1 MSFSKILKDTIN
13 CPKIC
18 VFYYIE
24 HRRKL
29 KPLADIQFKYTD
41 NKAINFP
48 ALVDSGADR
57 SCSFVSIG
65 EKLGVDFSDY
75 DEKDNVATGISG
87 ADVPGYIAP
96 ISFFIGDYEITLN
109 VAWMDIPFDAEK
121 HYFFILG
128 RERFFEEFD
137 VIFQESKTRI
147 VFKKV

>member
-1 MSFSKILKDTIN
+1 MASKIITF
-13 CPKIC
+13 P
-18 VFYYIE
+18 YIE
-24 HRRKL
+24 HRKKL

-75 DEKDNVATGISG
+75 DKKDNVATGISG

-96 ISFFIGDYEITLN
+96 ISFFIGDYEITLD

-137 VIFQESKTRI
+137 VIFQESKKKI